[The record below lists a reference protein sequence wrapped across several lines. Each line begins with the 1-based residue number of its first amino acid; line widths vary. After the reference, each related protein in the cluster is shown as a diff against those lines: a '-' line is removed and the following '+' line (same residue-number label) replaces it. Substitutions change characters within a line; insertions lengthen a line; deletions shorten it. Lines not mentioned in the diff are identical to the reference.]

1 MGFHFRILLS
11 MLLLMVLSMTG
22 TIWVAWQFAVRQ
34 DAQYNEQRLLR
45 KEVAIERSMT
55 YVLDRIPGPFYT
67 EDIPLVFSNR
77 ICELSDV
84 HGLDISLYAPDGRLL
99 TQSSVEANDAADM
112 RLPDAILSPLGHSA
126 ESVERMD
133 LGQVVLAYW
142 NVKNSEDKVVGIAQ
156 VRYEKRTVETGDFK
170 SFLIQLAP
178 LYVVLILGGALIA
191 ALLSNRLIRIL
202 TLIRD
207 RMSELDPS
215 QEQLPIAYQQSDA
228 IGGLVEEYNTLL
240 RHLQKTIGEL
250 AQKEREGAWRLMA
263 MQVAHEIKNPLTPI
277 KLGVQQLERS
287 WVDQSPDFDARL
299 KRFCKTASTQIDV
312 LAEIA
317 QDFSLLA
324 DIGIQDLEP
333 VNLSKVVEEVTGLFQ
348 IGDDHIQWEVEGF
361 GDHVVV
367 RGSMPHLL
375 RVFNNLISNAVH
387 AMVDQPN
394 KVIRIVCESRNE
406 GWQITV
412 QDNGSGIEESQLEQV
427 FQPHFTLKKG
437 GAGLGLTITRSV
449 VNQLGGSIYV
459 SRIQGVWT
467 EFILWFPVV

>member
-34 DAQYNEQRLLR
+34 DAQYNDQRLLR
-45 KEVAIERSMT
+45 KEVAIERSMA
-55 YVLDRIPGPFYT
+55 YVLDRMSSPFHT
-67 EDIPLVFSNR
+67 DDIPLVFSDR
-77 ICELSDV
+77 ICELADV
-84 HGLDISLYAPDGRLL
+84 HGLDISIYSPDGRLL
-99 TQSSVEANDAADM
+99 TQSSFEENQESGM
-112 RLPDAILSPLGHSA
+112 RLPDGVLSPLRHSVN
-126 ESVERMD
+126 SVQRLD
-133 LGQVVLAYW
+133 LGPVVLAHW
-142 NVKNSEDKVVGIAQ
+142 NVRNSDGKVVGIAQ
-156 VRYEKRTVETGDFK
+156 VRYEKRAVETGDFK
-170 SFLIQLAP
+170 NFLTQLAP

-207 RMSELDPS
+207 RMSQLDLT
-215 QEQLPIAYQQSDA
+215 QEQHPITYEQSDA

-240 RHLQKTIGEL
+240 GHLQKTIAEL

-277 KLGVQQLERS
+277 KLGVQQLERA
-287 WVDQSPDFDARL
+287 WLDDSPDFDTRL

-324 DIGIQDLEP
+324 DIGVQVI
-333 VNLSKVVEEVTGLFQ
+333 EEVVALFQ
-348 IGDDHIQWEVEGF
+348 LGDHGVRWEIEGF
-361 GDHVVV
+361 SEEVLV
-367 RGSMPHLL
+367 RGSRSHLL
-375 RVFNNLISNAVH
+375 RVFNNLISNAIQALVKTS
-387 AMVDQPN
+387 N
-394 KVIRIVCESRNE
+394 KEIRIACERRDD

-412 QDNGSGIEESQLEQV
+412 HDNGSGIDDSQLEEV
-427 FQPHFTLKKG
+427 FEPHFTLKKE

-449 VNQLGGSIYV
+449 MNQLGGSIKV
-459 SRIQGVWT
+459 SRINVDWT
-467 EFILWFPVV
+467 TFVLWFPVG